1 MNPIPKT
8 NLICTKSLIEMLSY
22 LRIEKDGTEIKNT
35 LLQPN
40 IQHCIR
46 IVNNTYKLEDKDKKA
61 EIKSEFEIR
70 AKNKEGKKIFCCEL
84 KEVYRII
91 DKQRNE
97 GKLTILIEKD
107 RSKYNIFLF
116 KSTKE
121 AIEHF
126 LDKIILAKKNDNN
139 NKNISNLN
147 NYNINNNK
155 VINSITSTSTQDNSK
170 NNNKDEN
177 ILINMKKNNVYNRR
191 KFNELYRKQKNDIN
205 IKRKKEINGINE
217 IISLDINNL
226 NLSNNIKRIEKQV
239 SIPIIYLCEIFPD
252 YLTFQIFNF
261 LDIKTLL
268 WKVCLINKELKKVCD
283 SYVDKIKLKDD
294 TPNEVFHRILSRF
307 SYTRNIILGKAKN
320 FNNSNIKEM
329 IGSLKYLQYLDISN
343 LENINDK
350 SIHKLLTK
358 TKGINIKSL
367 KLNAYLESLHTA
379 LCYCLSF
386 YKNMTELS
394 LINNKFIP
402 NEKSL
407 ISISQ
412 NPRFYRREIM
422 ETIIK
427 LIKSDLHKIK
437 SLNLFIFNAV
447 SSYTKIPINSFPF
460 NNLIELSIDLIII
473 KEVRELQI
481 LNHCEKLEKFKLGEI
496 AVQSQNNA
504 LNYIDIEKI
513 LNEQFDIQEE
523 EGGEIDFENEPT
535 EVFGKIFY
543 YMKNMKEIN
552 FGNFLTN
559 EICQLISVYFKKIEK
574 ISIASEHI
582 KDDAFKY
589 ILMNCK
595 DIKEIDLRGC
605 DRFLG
610 SCFLEIR
617 DEEFPKKLNKAK
629 FSVQSYNFYH
639 VTNFLI
645 KKGIKAENYI
655 MSNKSK
661 I

>member
-8 NLICTKSLIEMLSY
+8 NLISTKSLIEMLSY
-22 LRIEKDGTEIKNT
+22 LKIEKDGTEVKHN

-46 IVNNTYKLEDKDKKA
+46 IVNNTYKIEEQDKKT

-70 AKNKEGKKIFCCEL
+70 VKNKEGKKIFCCEL
-84 KEVYRII
+84 KDIYKIVDRLK
-91 DKQRNE
+91 DE

-107 RSKYNIFLF
+107 RSKYFIFLF

-126 LDKIILAKKNDNN
+126 LDKIISAKNN
-139 NKNISNLN
+139 AMNKNIESIKSNSTQITSNKSTKNENVILN
-147 NYNINNNK
+147 NVNI
-155 VINSITSTSTQDNSK
+155 
-170 NNNKDEN
+170 
-177 ILINMKKNNVYNRR
+177 KKNNIYNRR

-205 IKRKKEINGINE
+205 IKRNKELNDSNE
-217 IISLDINNL
+217 IISIDMKNL
-226 NLSNNIKRIEKQV
+226 NLFKDLKKIKKQV

-252 YLTFQIFNF
+252 YLTFQIFHY

-283 SYVDKIKLKDD
+283 SYIDKIKLKDD

-329 IGSLKYLQYLDISN
+329 IGNLKYLQNLDISN

-350 SIHKLLTK
+350 SMHRLLVK
-358 TKGINIKSL
+358 TKGANILTL

-379 LCYCLSF
+379 ICYCLSF

-402 NEKSL
+402 NEKNL
-407 ISISQ
+407 LSISQ
-412 NPRFYRREIM
+412 NPRYYRRELM
-422 ETIIK
+422 ESIVK
-427 LIKSDLHKIK
+427 LIKSELHKIK
-437 SLNLFIFNAV
+437 ILNIFIFNAV
-447 SSYTKIPINSFPF
+447 SSYTNIPINSFPF
-460 NNLIELSIDLIII
+460 TNLLELSIDIIII
-473 KEVRELQI
+473 KEIRELQI

-496 AVQSQNNA
+496 AIQSNDNI
-504 LNYIDIEKI
+504 LKYIDIDQI
-513 LNEQFDIQEE
+513 LNEQFDLAEE
-523 EGGEIDFENEPT
+523 EGQEIDFENEPT

-543 YMKNMKEIN
+543 YMKNIKEIN
-552 FGNFLTN
+552 FGNFLTD

-574 ISIASEHI
+574 ISISSLNM
-582 KDDAFKY
+582 KDDAFKL
-589 ILMNCK
+589 ILLNCK
-595 DIKEIDLRGC
+595 NIKEIDLRGC

-610 SCFLEIR
+610 SCFLEIK
-617 DEEFPKKLNKAK
+617 DEEFPKYLTKVK

-645 KKGIKAENYI
+645 NKGIKAENYLI
-655 MSNKSK
+655 SNKK
-661 I
+661 

>member
-22 LRIEKDGTEIKNT
+22 LRIEKDGTEIKNN

-46 IVNNTYKLEDKDKKA
+46 IVNNTYKLEDKEKKN
-61 EIKSEFEIR
+61 ETKSEFEIR
-70 AKNKEGKKIFCCEL
+70 AKNKEGKKIFSCEL
-84 KEVYRII
+84 KDVFRII

-107 RSKYNIFLF
+107 RSKYYIFLF

-126 LDKIILAKKNDNN
+126 LDKINAAKNNAINNESISNNINN
-139 NKNISNLN
+139 NKNI
-147 NYNINNNK
+147 
-155 VINSITSTSTQDNSK
+155 NSIKSISTQNTSK
-170 NNNKDEN
+170 NSNKNEN
-177 ILINMKKNNVYNRR
+177 ILSNIYNRR
-191 KFNELYRKQKNDIN
+191 KFNELYKKQKNDIN
-205 IKRKKEINGINE
+205 IKKKKEINESNE
-217 IISLDINNL
+217 IISLDIKNL
-226 NLSNNIKRIEKQV
+226 NLFKDIKRIKKEV

-283 SYVDKIKLKDD
+283 SYINKIKLKDD

-307 SYTRNIILGKAKN
+307 SYTTNIILGKAKN

-350 SIHKLLTK
+350 SIHRLLVK
-358 TKGINIKSL
+358 TKGVNIKSL

-402 NEKSL
+402 NEKNL
-407 ISISQ
+407 QNISQ
-412 NPRFYRREIM
+412 NPRFYRRELM
-422 ETIIK
+422 ETIVK

-437 SLNLFIFNAV
+437 ILNLFIFNAV

-460 NNLIELSIDLIII
+460 SNLIELSIDLIII
-473 KEVRELQI
+473 KEIRELQI

-496 AVQSQNNA
+496 AIQSQTNA
-504 LNYIDIEKI
+504 LNYINIDQI
-513 LNEQFDIQEE
+513 LNELFDIHEE

-552 FGNFLTN
+552 LGNFVTN

-574 ISIASEHI
+574 VTISSENI
-582 KDDAFKY
+582 KDDAFKC

-617 DEEFPKKLNKAK
+617 DEEFPKKLSKAK
-629 FSVQSYNFYH
+629 FSVQSYNFFH

-645 KKGIKAENYI
+645 NKGIKAENYI
-655 MSNKSK
+655 MSTKNK
-661 I
+661 